1 MALLFSPGIFVLIGS
16 FLIVH
21 GNGKNGDMHYDPP
34 LSLVNDNSIK
44 GSNLLEMSLSR
55 ECQPQAYAYARTARL
70 GKAFG

>member
-1 MALLFSPGIFVLIGS
+1 
-16 FLIVH
+16 
-21 GNGKNGDMHYDPP
+21 GDMHYDPP